1 MSFMILSIELIL
13 AVTVGFVMA
22 WAVGANDV
30 ANAMASTVGSK
41 TLTVRSAVI
50 TAAIFE
56 ALGAGLASGQV
67 TNMIRYGIVDVSIYA
82 QHLDYFVIGMLSAL
96 MSAATWLIIATHH
109 GLPVSTTHSIIG
121 AVIGFGVVSMGS
133 KHILWYSVWSI
144 LASWVATPLCA
155 IVLAYV
161 VFRCISYVVFS
172 AESPIKQANW
182 LVPLCMMLLVLIFS
196 GVTIFQGLDTIG
208 IQLLD
213 WQKQV
218 TIWALASVTYAV
230 GWQYTN
236 KMLKRTERLT
246 REKQLNAVEKK
257 FGILSIMTA
266 ASMAYAHGSNDVANA
281 IGPVAAIVQVLHTGT
296 LAEGATIPGWI
307 VALGAGGIVLGLT
320 LYGYKIMETVGT
332 GITQLTP
339 SRGFAAQF
347 STSAII
353 VIASGLGYPVSTT
366 QTMVGAILG
375 VGLAR
380 GMTALNRKTIRSIF
394 ISWLITLPAGAFFAG
409 IYYMIISY
417 FLR

>member
-1 MSFMILSIELIL
+1 
-13 AVTVGFVMA
+13 
-22 WAVGANDV
+22 
-30 ANAMASTVGSK
+30 
-41 TLTVRSAVI
+41 
-50 TAAIFE
+50 
-56 ALGAGLASGQV
+56 
-67 TNMIRYGIVDVSIYA
+67 
-82 QHLDYFVIGMLSAL
+82 
-96 MSAATWLIIATHH
+96 
-109 GLPVSTTHSIIG
+109 
-121 AVIGFGVVSMGS
+121 
-133 KHILWYSVWSI
+133 
-144 LASWVATPLCA
+144 
-155 IVLAYV
+155 
-161 VFRCISYVVFS
+161 
-172 AESPIKQANW
+172 
-182 LVPLCMMLLVLIFS
+182 IFS

-218 TIWALASVTYAV
+218 MIWALASVTYAV

-320 LYGYKIMETVGT
+320 MYGYKIMETVGT

>member
-1 MSFMILSIELIL
+1 MSLSIELVL

-67 TNMIRYGIVDVSIYA
+67 TNMIRYGIVDISIYS

-133 KHILWYSVWSI
+133 EHILWYSVWSI

-161 VFRCISYVVFS
+161 VFSCISYVVFS
-172 AESPIKQANW
+172 SENPIKQANW

-218 TIWALASVTYAV
+218 MIWALASVTYAV

-281 IGPVAAIVQVLHTGT
+281 IGPVAAIVQVLNTGT
-296 LAEGATIPGWI
+296 LAEEQPYLDG
-307 VALGAGGIVLGLT
+307 
-320 LYGYKIMETVGT
+320 
-332 GITQLTP
+332 
-339 SRGFAAQF
+339 
-347 STSAII
+347 
-353 VIASGLGYPVSTT
+353 
-366 QTMVGAILG
+366 
-375 VGLAR
+375 
-380 GMTALNRKTIRSIF
+380 
-394 ISWLITLPAGAFFAG
+394 
-409 IYYMIISY
+409 
-417 FLR
+417 